1 MRGLGKPLGRTV
13 LGQIVARLAIIAVVA
28 AVFIGLTAV
37 YASTIRPPANRRG
50 EYREFRDL
58 REFRDRRRRPAG
70 PKLSALPNFLVE
82 GSVVAM
88 IAIAGRMVLRLR
100 L

>member
-1 MRGLGKPLGRTV
+1 MRGLGKLLGRI
-13 LGQIVARLAIIAVVA
+13 LARLAIIAVA
-28 AVFIGLTAV
+28 AALFIGLTAV

-50 EYREFRDL
+50 EY

-88 IAIAGRMVLRLR
+88 IAIAGRMALRLR